1 MSGWID
7 LFRSLG
13 ESLLEVLRAE
23 AATLQDD
30 LQRSGRH
37 FGVALAFFGGAVVL
51 LFWMVGLLLF
61 TLIALLNIW
70 LQLWAAA
77 LIVLALFVAG
87 IAILASLGMRR
98 LRQVENPMETVR
110 RRVDE
115 HLDWWQHSLLSQ
127 PRTLDVEAAAVAD
140 HANDDD
146 PLGRDLP

>member
-37 FGVALAFFGGAVVL
+37 FGVALAFFGVAAVLV
-51 LFWMVGLLLF
+51 FWMVGLLLF
-61 TLIALLNIW
+61 SLIALLNIW

-77 LIVLALFVAG
+77 LIVLALFVVA
-87 IAILASLGMRR
+87 IAILGNLGMRR
-98 LRQVENPMETVR
+98 MRQVENPMETVR

-127 PRTLDVEAAAVAD
+127 PRTLDVEPAV
-140 HANDDD
+140 ANDDA

>member
-23 AATLQDD
+23 VATLQED

-37 FGVALAFFGGAVVL
+37 FGAALALFGGAAVL

-61 TLIALLNIW
+61 SLIALLNIW

-77 LIVLALFVAG
+77 LIVLALFVAA
-87 IAILASLGMRR
+87 IALLGWLGMRR

-115 HLDWWQHSLLSQ
+115 HFDWWQHSLLSQ
-127 PRTLDVEAAAVAD
+127 PRTLDVEPAN
-140 HANDDD
+140 ANDDE

>member
-37 FGVALAFFGGAVVL
+37 FGVALAFFGAAVVL

-77 LIVLALFVAG
+77 LIVLLLFVAG

>member
-51 LFWMVGLLLF
+51 LFWMIGLLLF

-115 HLDWWQHSLLSQ
+115 HLDWWQHSLLTQ
-127 PRTLDVEAAAVAD
+127 PRTLDVEPAV
-140 HANDDD
+140 ANDDD

>member
-23 AATLQDD
+23 VATLQDD

-51 LFWMVGLLLF
+51 LFWMIGLLLF

-77 LIVLALFVAG
+77 LIVLALFVMA
-87 IAILASLGMRR
+87 IAILGWLGMRR
-98 LRQVENPMETVR
+98 LRQVENPMQTVR

-127 PRTLDVEAAAVAD
+127 PRTLDVEAAAI
-140 HANDDD
+140 ANDDD

>member
-23 AATLQDD
+23 VATLQKD

-37 FGVALAFFGGAVVL
+37 FGAALALFGGAAVL

-61 TLIALLNIW
+61 ALIALLNIW

-77 LIVLALFVAG
+77 LIVLALFVVA
-87 IAILASLGMRR
+87 IAILGWLGMRR

-115 HLDWWQHSLLSQ
+115 HFDWWQHSLLSQ
-127 PRTLDVEAAAVAD
+127 PRTLDVEPAV
-140 HANDDD
+140 ANDDES
-146 PLGRDLP
+146 LGRDLP